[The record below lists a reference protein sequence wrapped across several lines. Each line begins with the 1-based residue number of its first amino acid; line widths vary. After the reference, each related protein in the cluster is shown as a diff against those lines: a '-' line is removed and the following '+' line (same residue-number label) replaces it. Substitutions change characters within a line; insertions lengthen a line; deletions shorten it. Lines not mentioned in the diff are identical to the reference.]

1 MRPGH
6 DRRRWAMEH
15 SPLGPDAPVADGAAA
30 ARPAIAWRPSPEQA
44 AATRLARFLARHGL
58 ASYPALLERAAAD
71 PDWFYRAVIA
81 DLDLAWY
88 TPFRAVLDLREGAPF
103 AHWFVDGQFNLVHNA
118 LDRRA
123 AGPQRTQPAIL
134 WEGDDGST
142 RQLTYA
148 ELQAEVCRLAGAL
161 RALGVGKGDRV
172 GIFLPM
178 GPEAAIAVLAVA
190 KLGAIYTPIFSGYGA
205 TAVASRLA
213 DCEARLLI
221 TADGFPRRGAPV
233 PMKETADE
241 AVSQVPSVERM
252 IVFSR
257 LGRDVPWTPE
267 RDIWWEHVVRDQPAE
282 CPTEPTAGD
291 DPFMIIY
298 TSGTT
303 GRPKGALHVH
313 HGFPLK
319 ATQDM
324 AHCFDVGAGD
334 RLFWLTDLGWMMG
347 PWAIQGAS
355 RSAPRSSCSR
365 AAPISRGPTASG
377 TSSSGTRP
385 RTSASPRPPSAASCG
400 TARSRSSATT

>member
-1 MRPGH
+1 MAEQAQGGTDGVANEAASAIGR
-6 DRRRWAMEH
+6 
-15 SPLGPDAPVADGAAA
+15 AP
-30 ARPAIAWRPSPEQA
+30 IAWRPTPEQA
-44 AATRLARFLARHGL
+44 GASQLGRFMAAHGIATYETLLTR
-58 ASYPALLERAAAD
+58 STAD
-71 PDWFYRAVIA
+71 PEWFWQAVV
-81 DLDLAWY
+81 DELRLQWF
-88 TPFRAVLDLREGAPF
+88 TPYERVLDLSEGIPF
-103 AHWFVDGQFNLVHNA
+103 ARWFPGGRYNYVRNAVDRWA
-118 LDRRA
+118 ASPRA
-123 AGPQRTQPAIL
+123 KQPALI
-134 WEGDDGST
+134 WEGEDGAT
-142 RQLTYA
+142 RTLSYA
-148 ELQAEVCRLAGAL
+148 ELDDAVCRLANGL
-161 RALGVGKGDRV
+161 RALGIGAGDRV
-172 GIFLPM
+172 GIFMPM
-178 GPEAAIAVLAVA
+178 TPETAVATLAVS
-190 KLGAIYTPIFSGYGA
+190 KIGAIYTPIFSGYGA
-205 TAVASRLA
+205 AAVAARLA

-221 TADGFPRRGAPV
+221 TADGFPRRGNVV